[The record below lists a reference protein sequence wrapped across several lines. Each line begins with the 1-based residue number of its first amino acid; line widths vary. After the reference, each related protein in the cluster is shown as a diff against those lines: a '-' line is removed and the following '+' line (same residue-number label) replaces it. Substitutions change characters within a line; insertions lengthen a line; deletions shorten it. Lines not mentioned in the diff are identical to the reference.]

1 MTVATAERLRRLPP
15 YLFAEID
22 RLKAEL
28 IAGGVDVINLGVGDP
43 DLPTPSHIIERLA
56 QTAKDPANHQYPS
69 YSGMN
74 DFRVSVAEWYKRRFG
89 VKLDPLTEVLTLIG
103 SKEGL
108 AHLPLAFIDPGDLA
122 LTPSPAYPVYHIA
135 TMFAGGESW
144 FMPLLEKN
152 GFLPDLDAIP
162 IEVAA
167 RARLM
172 FINYPNNPTGA
183 TADRDFYERV
193 VRFATQY
200 DIIVCHDAAY
210 SEMAFG
216 GYRPMSFLEIPGA
229 KEVGVEFHSLSKTY
243 NMTGWRLGFAVGNS
257 GVIEALGRIKSNIDS
272 GAFNAIQWAG
282 IAALEGDQG
291 PVADMQNI
299 YRERRDILIAGLKKA
314 GLHPQIPKATFYVW
328 CPNPPGY
335 SSKGFT
341 SLLLREA
348 GIVTTPG
355 SGFGDPGEG
364 YVRMALTVPAERI
377 REAVERILKL
387 DLESRPSG
395 EKSSNRSRK

>member
-1 MTVATAERLRRLPP
+1 MAFAKAERLRRLPP

-28 IAGGVDVINLGVGDP
+28 IAKGVDVINLGVGDP
-43 DLPTPSHIIERLA
+43 DLPTPPHIIEKLA

-74 DFRVSVAEWYKRRFG
+74 DFRVSVAKWYRKRFG
-89 VKLDPLTEVLTLIG
+89 VELDPLSEVLTLIG

-122 LTPSPAYPVYHIA
+122 LVPSPAYPVYHIA

-144 FMPLLEKN
+144 FMPLLKKN

-162 IEVAA
+162 PEVAG

-193 VRFATQY
+193 VRFAAQY

-210 SEMAFG
+210 TEMAFG
-216 GYRPMSFLEIPGA
+216 GYRPMSFLEVPGA

-243 NMTGWRLGFAVGNS
+243 NMTGWRLGFAVGNRE
-257 GVIEALGRIKSNIDS
+257 VIAALGQIKSNIDS
-272 GAFNAIQWAG
+272 GAFNAVQWAG

-291 PVADMQNI
+291 PVADMQKI
-299 YRERRDILIAGLKKA
+299 YEERRDILIAGLKKA
-314 GLHPQIPKATFYVW
+314 GLHPRNPESYVL
-328 CPNPPGY
+328 CVVPNPAGVQF
-335 SSKGFT
+335 KGFYLP
-341 SLLLREA
+341 SAPR
-348 GIVTTPG
+348 GRHSDYSRQRVRRPG
-355 SGFGDPGEG
+355 RRLCANGADRSQGAHSGG
-364 YVRMALTVPAERI
+364 R
-377 REAVERILKL
+377 
-387 DLESRPSG
+387 
-395 EKSSNRSRK
+395 